1 MKNKRTLIMFIALLT
16 IIIISVVCFFI
27 SEHRNKQAA
36 EKLGKAYVIETY
48 AENNDLKLTASCHPF
63 FSKGDYQIILENSR
77 GEAYF
82 LMIMLTR
89 DRALMSVDDLTSDV
103 RQGDSVFP
111 CRP

>member
-1 MKNKRTLIMFIALLT
+1 MKNKRKLILFIVLLT
-16 IIIISVVCFFI
+16 IIIIIGVYFVI

-36 EKLGKAYVIETY
+36 EKLGKAYVVENY
-48 AENNDLKLTASCHPF
+48 AENSDLKLTASCHPF
-63 FSKGDYQIILENSR
+63 FSKGDYQLILENSR

-89 DRALMSVDDLTSDV
+89 ERTLMSVDDLTTDV